1 MFDKKSTTID
11 VQIGIIKFR
20 GLVIDSRLEASQV
33 LHLGALRTETQMLGA
48 MDKMKTAYFEKLK
61 KKILQK
67 TFTGRVKE
75 KKVKV

>member
-1 MFDKKSTTID
+1 
-11 VQIGIIKFR
+11 
-20 GLVIDSRLEASQV
+20 
-33 LHLGALRTETQMLGA
+33 MLGA